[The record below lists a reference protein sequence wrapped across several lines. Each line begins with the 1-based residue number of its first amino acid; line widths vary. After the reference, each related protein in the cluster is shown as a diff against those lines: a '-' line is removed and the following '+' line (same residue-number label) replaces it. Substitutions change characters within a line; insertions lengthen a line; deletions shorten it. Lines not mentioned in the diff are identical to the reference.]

1 MKVIGFFIRSDD
13 EIIKRIER
21 LVKATR
27 LSKSD
32 VARMCMR
39 FGLPKVEGRMKAQA
53 K

>member
-13 EIIKRIER
+13 DIVKRVKR
-21 LVKATR
+21 LVKRTR

-32 VARMCMR
+32 ISRICLR
-39 FGLPKVEGRMKAQA
+39 DGLPRLERKLKAES